1 MSDFYVSLNPMK
13 PSLIFLLLMISLSTL
28 AQENRY
34 LVSGEIRQD
43 SLIIENAHIINQ
55 TTGKGTVS
63 NSQGRFKINAQVND
77 TLFISAL
84 TYGNR
89 QVIVSRKHLVDK
101 WISIKMEEERT
112 ELDEVMVKQYDNMA
126 KELGLPNA
134 EKKPLNKLERNLNAY
149 SQKSTP
155 VVILQA
161 LLFKPGGIDDIYNI
175 VSGNRKRDRKLK
187 ALIDADKKKE
197 SDNINVIA
205 LRERFGDQLFIKDV
219 GIDEEIIDDYI
230 YFCLSKGIMKLY
242 NEGRM
247 IEVIEI
253 FLNNKTAFENSLQS
267 ID

>member
-1 MSDFYVSLNPMK
+1 MK
-13 PSLIFLLLMISLSTL
+13 PSLIFVLILTGLS
-28 AQENRY
+28 AFGQENRY
-34 LVSGEIRQD
+34 QISGEVKQD
-43 SLIIENAHIINQ
+43 SLYIQNAHIINQ

-63 NSQGRFKINAQVND
+63 NSQGRFKIYAQVND
-77 TLFISAL
+77 TLFVSAL

-89 QVIVSRKHLVDK
+89 QIIVSRNHLVDK

-197 SDNINVIA
+197 SDNSNVIA
-205 LRERFGDQLFIKDV
+205 LRERFGDQLFTKDV
-219 GIDEEIIDDYI
+219 GISEELIDDYI
-230 YFCLSKGIMKLY
+230 YYCLSKGIMKLY
-242 NEGRM
+242 NEGRL

-253 FLNNKTAFENSLQS
+253 FLNNKESFEASLES
-267 ID
+267 VD